1 MAGPAINMF
10 SQAQQLVY
18 RRAADCGAIVW
29 WLRGPR
35 LLAPPP
41 LWLLGRWPATLVT
54 GLGVPLARMLRGVQ
68 APNEVPL
75 PAPGHGHV
83 PPTCHSPREG
93 QCAPHLG
100 RFVGRHLKP
109 EGKQSG
115 SWSGLTHWGTLAG
128 AFLCHI
134 LSLSIL
140 KERVSLEQ
148 QDQRVRKESP

>member
-10 SQAQQLVY
+10 SQAQQLVD

-41 LWLLGRWPATLVT
+41 PWLLGPWPATLVT

-83 PPTCHSPREG
+83 RPTCHSPREG
-93 QCAPHLG
+93 QYAP
-100 RFVGRHLKP
+100 P
-109 EGKQSG
+109 SSG
-115 SWSGLTHWGTLAG
+115 PLRWKTLEA
-128 AFLCHI
+128 
-134 LSLSIL
+134 
-140 KERVSLEQ
+140 
-148 QDQRVRKESP
+148 